1 MPAEREGRGRCGKSL
16 FQDTISELFQGRGRG
31 YPDLPGGV
39 GWVKGAFAATPQIER
54 ISAAMGPV
62 IPQT

>member
-1 MPAEREGRGRCGKSL
+1 MPAERAGRGRCGKAL
-16 FQDTISELFQGRGRG
+16 FARVISELFQDAAGAN
-31 YPDLPGGV
+31 PDLPGRV
-39 GWVKGAFAATPQIER
+39 GWVKGAFAAAPQIER